1 MTNSK
6 ILVFGGSGLVGSK
19 FIKLTGQ
26 TFEINSPLVTE
37 VDILNEDQIRRV
49 VEEFKPD
56 TIINFA
62 AFTDVEG
69 AENQKGDRKGVCYL
83 INAVGAKTVAQVAK
97 EFDKKLIHIST
108 EYVFDGAKSQSPYTE
123 EDKPNPINWYGTTKY
138 FGEQFVLQS
147 GCFATVVRIC
157 MPFSD
162 YFEAKLDIARFF
174 LNQLR
179 NGNEI
184 IAVDDQRITP
194 TSVSDI
200 AYSLELLV
208 KEGAQ
213 DLYHVC
219 SKNSTTPYEFAKLIA
234 RDFNLDISLIKPIS
248 LDEYN
253 KGKSAKLLKNSWLDC
268 TKFERRFGNGILHT
282 IEESVRG
289 FTHLT
294 QN

>member
-1 MTNSK
+1 MRRV
-6 ILVFGGSGLVGSK
+6 LVFGGSGLVGSK
-19 FIKLTGQ
+19 FIELTGQ
-26 TFEINSPLVTE
+26 TFEIKSPLATE
-37 VDILNEDQIRRV
+37 VDILNEDQIRKA

-56 TIINFA
+56 TVINFA

-69 AENQKGDRKGVCYL
+69 AENQKGNREGICYS
-83 INAVGAKTVAQVAK
+83 INAIGAKLVAESCF
-97 EFDKKLIHIST
+97 EFHTKLIHIST
-108 EYVFDGAKSQSPYTE
+108 EYVFDGQKKENPYTE

-147 GCFATVVRIC
+147 GCFVTIVRIC

-174 LNQLR
+174 LDQLR

-184 IAVDDQRITP
+184 TTVEDQRITP

-200 AYSLELLV
+200 AHSLELLV
-208 KEGAQ
+208 KEGMR

-234 RDFNLDISLIKPIS
+234 RDFNLDTSLIKPIS

-289 FTHLT
+289 F
-294 QN
+294 QESK